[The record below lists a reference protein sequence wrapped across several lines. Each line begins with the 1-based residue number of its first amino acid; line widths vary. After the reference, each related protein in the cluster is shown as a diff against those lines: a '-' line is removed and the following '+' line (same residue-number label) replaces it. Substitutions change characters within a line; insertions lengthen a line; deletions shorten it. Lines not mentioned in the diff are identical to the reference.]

1 MPSSLLDTFS
11 RLVTR
16 NTQRTEA
23 EIQADVRQFILDAPF
38 DLEDDDL
45 SVVQLESQLGDRRRI
60 DVEVGATVIEVKR
73 DLRPDR
79 TRREAEEQLAGYVAV
94 RAEQT
99 GLRYVGILTDGASW
113 RCYHLV
119 GKDLR
124 SVSEVKVQVGESER
138 LIVWLEGVLATT
150 QGLVPTAEVIETRL
164 GASSSSY
171 LLDRATVSA
180 IYQQSKDKP
189 SVAMKRMLWA
199 RLLTSAFGTQFED
212 RDDLFIEHTLLVNS
226 AEIIA
231 HGVLGLRPE
240 TIGPAALLGGE
251 EFVTSGVYGVVERD
265 FFDWIVEV
273 DDGGGAFVRTLSR
286 RLARFNWSAVEQ
298 DVLKV
303 LYESIIGTETRK
315 TLGEYYTPDWLA
327 HVVVEET
334 VDEPLTQRVFDAACG
349 SGTFLF
355 HAIRRYVAAAEAAG
369 MAVPDQIDGVTRHVI
384 GMDLHPVAVTLARV
398 TYILALGRDRLRNPA
413 RETIH
418 IPVYLG
424 DSLQWQEQSR
434 DLWSAGN
441 LTVRASE
448 DRELFD
454 SELRFPD
461 ELLDDAARFDELVN
475 ELANRSAIRR
485 VGAAA
490 PSLDAVFRR
499 LAVPHQYHAVIE
511 QTFRAMCRLHDEG
524 RDHIWGYYV
533 RNLARP
539 MWLAREA
546 NRVDV
551 LVGNPPWLA
560 YRHMTSDMQNVFRRM
575 SVARGLWA
583 GAEMA
588 THQDLAGLFVVRACE
603 LYLRDG
609 GRFGLVMPNT
619 AIDREHYRGFR
630 SGQYA
635 DATVGVAIAFSPPW
649 DLRRIR
655 PHFFPRA
662 SSVVFGT
669 RHDGQAVA
677 MSEDAQLWT
686 GRLPATNAKWDQANA
701 VLNRED
707 GRLSR
712 SGTLTQSPYA
722 TAFTQG
728 AVFSPHLAFVVTEQ
742 GASALGLPAGR
753 VSVCSLRSVH
763 EKKPWKQ
770 LPSLTGVVE
779 SEFVRP
785 FYSGEN
791 VFPHRVG
798 ETGLVVVP
806 CNAHGILD
814 RTQIELCPG
823 FSHWWDRAEAVWEQ
837 NRVSERLSLFQQ
849 VDYQSKLS
857 KQFPVAPLRIVY
869 NRAGMHVVAAKVTDR
884 HALVANSLYWAP
896 IDTEAEADYLS
907 AILNAPVTTELARPL
922 MSYGKDERDIHKGP
936 WELPIPHFDQSNP
949 VHVRLSS
956 LGAAVARIAA
966 TYAINPRL
974 HFATTRRHIRR
985 FLEETP
991 EAKEINDIVYE
1002 LIT

>member
-1 MPSSLLDTFS
+1 
-11 RLVTR
+11 
-16 NTQRTEA
+16 
-23 EIQADVRQFILDAPF
+23 
-38 DLEDDDL
+38 
-45 SVVQLESQLGDRRRI
+45 
-60 DVEVGATVIEVKR
+60 
-73 DLRPDR
+73 
-79 TRREAEEQLAGYVAV
+79 
-94 RAEQT
+94 
-99 GLRYVGILTDGASW
+99 
-113 RCYHLV
+113 
-119 GKDLR
+119 
-124 SVSEVKVQVGESER
+124 
-138 LIVWLEGVLATT
+138 
-150 QGLVPTAEVIETRL
+150 
-164 GASSSSY
+164 
-171 LLDRATVSA
+171 
-180 IYQQSKDKP
+180 
-189 SVAMKRMLWA
+189 MKRMLWA

-231 HGVLGLRPE
+231 HAVLGLRPE
-240 TIGPAALLGGE
+240 TISPAALLGGE
-251 EFVTSGVYGVVERD
+251 EFVASGVYGVVERD

-273 DDGGGAFVRTLSR
+273 DDGGAFVRTLSR

-303 LYESIIGTETRK
+303 LYESIIGAETRK
-315 TLGEYYTPDWLA
+315 NLGEYYTPDWLA

-369 MAVPDQIDGVTRHVI
+369 MAVPDQIDRVTRHVI

-398 TYILALGRDRLRNPA
+398 TYILAIGRDRLRNST

-441 LTVRASE
+441 LTVRANE
-448 DRELFD
+448 DQELFD
-454 SELRFPD
+454 SDLRFPD
-461 ELLDDAARFDELVN
+461 GLLDDAARFDELVDA
-475 ELANRSAIRR
+475 LANRAASRR
-485 VGAAA
+485 VGAAV
-490 PSLDAVFRR
+490 PSLNAVFRR
-499 LAVPHQYHAVIE
+499 LAIPQQYRAVVE

-560 YRHMTSDMQNVFRRM
+560 YRHMTSDMQTAFRRM
-575 SVARGLWA
+575 SAARGLWA

-609 GRFGLVMPNT
+609 GRFGLVLPNT

-630 SGQYA
+630 SGQYG

-701 VLNRED
+701 VLNREG

-722 TAFTQG
+722 SAFTQG
-728 AVFSPHLAFVVTEQ
+728 AVFSPHLAFVVAEQ

-753 VSVCSLRSVH
+753 VSVCSSRSVH

-770 LPSLTGVVE
+770 LPSLAGVVE

-785 FYSGEN
+785 FYAGEN
-791 VFPHRVG
+791 VFPYRVG

-814 RTQIELCPG
+814 RTQIELSPG
-823 FSHWWDRAEAVWEQ
+823 FNHWWERSEAVWEE
-837 NRVSERLSLFQQ
+837 NRVSDRLSLFQQ

-869 NRAGMHVVAAKVTDR
+869 NRAGMYIVAAKITDR
-884 HALVANSLYWAP
+884 RALVANSLYWAP
-896 IDTEAEADYLS
+896 VHTEAEADFLS
-907 AILNAPVTTELARPL
+907 AILNAPVTTELVRPL

-936 WELPIPHFDQSNP
+936 WELSIPYFDQSNP
-949 VHVRLSS
+949 VHERLSL
-956 LGAAVARIAA
+956 LGAAVERIAA
-966 TYAINPRL
+966 TYAINPDL
-974 HFATTRRHIRR
+974 HFAATRRHIRR

-991 EAKEINDIVYE
+991 EAREINDMVNE